1 MNRLALFLI
10 NLLLALTGVAQVNVV
25 GVVEDENHSPVPF
38 SNVILLQDS
47 VYMGGTITNGQGQ
60 FLFENVSPKV
70 NIIKISMTGYDDYV
84 SAIPESGDFGTIT
97 LVPSSIMLGEV
108 VVKAALPKTQLNGNS
123 MVTNVQNTVLSKM
136 GTAYDVLSH
145 IPLVTGSNGEL
156 EVFGRGAPTIY
167 VNGREVRN
175 QNDLQQLKS
184 DEIRSVELITNPGAA
199 YASNVHSVIRIKT
212 KPAKG
217 DGFGFD
223 ISNSLRFWTYARN
236 TTDVNIR
243 YRHNGLDFFGN
254 LYVNEGKRKN
264 EDISELVTYGNNT
277 FSQTIF
283 NSGYSTSNDLFG
295 KVGFNYE
302 FNENHSIGAYYRF
315 GRAKGSGKGLIKTNS
330 NLYTNGAISDKEDLR
345 ADYRL
350 KSDNYPSQEANI
362 YYNGNIGNV
371 SLDFNADY
379 MQNRTTNEDWQNE
392 YLISDIKEEQ
402 DVIANGLNTNRLFAE
417 KFVVSFPLWRG
428 SLEIGEE
435 YTNSKLAYKYG
446 YKGAYIKDSFTEILE
461 NNVAGFTSITQSFG
475 KWNVSLGLRY
485 EHASYKYYEDG
496 TFDKSPSRTYNNLFP
511 SLSINTKINRVRLS
525 LDFTNKMNRPS
536 YRKLDGGISYVN
548 KYVYQSGN
556 PLLKPTKIYNVQA
569 MATWRYFYAVAM
581 YSYEKN
587 SIFNTTRLY
596 EEDPMIKVMTYSN
609 VPHYQNLQ
617 VLLGAQPSIGCW
629 QTTPEIGILKQFCNL
644 EYRGQNINLNKPMY
658 SFTWEN
664 VITLPQNW
672 QLGADLYLYSS
683 ANSKNCYVKA
693 TQQLSF
699 SVRKS
704 FFNESL
710 ILQLR
715 AIDVLDRGSDKV
727 TIYSGD
733 IQNYMYNHHEPRN
746 IVFSVRYVF
755 NKARSKYKGEGAGR
769 NEKRRM

>member
-1 MNRLALFLI
+1 MRKLLI
-10 NLLLALTGVAQVNVV
+10 LTSLVVHTIAAAQSVRGLVM
-25 GVVEDENHSPVPF
+25 DEEHSPIPF
-38 SNVILLQDS
+38 ANVILLQDS
-47 VYMGGTITNGQGQ
+47 LYVDGTITNGEGL
-60 FLFENVSPKV
+60 FLFENVSPKAK
-70 NIIKISMTGYDDYV
+70 IIKITITGYDDYV
-84 SAIPESGDFGTIT
+84 SAIPASGDFGTIT
-97 LVPSSIMLGEV
+97 LIPSSIILGEV
-108 VVKAALPKTQLNGNS
+108 VVKGELPKTQLNGNS
-123 MVTNVQNTVLSKM
+123 MITDVQNTVLSKM

-156 EVFGRGAPTIY
+156 EVFGRGTPTVY

-175 QNDLQQLKS
+175 QNELQQHKS

-236 TTDVNIR
+236 TTDMNIR
-243 YRHNGLDFFGN
+243 YRYNNLDIFGN
-254 LYVNEGKRKN
+254 LYINEGKRKN

-302 FNENHSIGAYYRF
+302 LNENHYIGAYYRF
-315 GRAKGSGKGLIKTNS
+315 GRAKGSGKGLIETNS
-330 NLYTNGAISDKEDLR
+330 DLLTNGAISYKEELR

-371 SLDFNADY
+371 SLDFNADF

-392 YLISDIKEEQ
+392 YLLSINEGQ

-417 KFVVSFPLWRG
+417 KFVISFPLWYG
-428 SLEIGEE
+428 SIEIGEE
-435 YTNSKLAYKYG
+435 YTNSKLAYKYV
-446 YKGAYIKDSFTEILE
+446 YKGAHIKDSFTEILE

-475 KWNVSLGLRY
+475 KWNVSLGLRH

-496 TFDKSPSRTYNNLFP
+496 TFDKSPSRIYNNLFP

-525 LDFTNKMNRPS
+525 LDFINKMNRPS

-556 PLLKPTKIYNVQA
+556 PLLKPTKIYNLQA
-569 MATWRYFYAVAM
+569 MTMWRFFYGVAM

-629 QTTPEIGILKQFCNL
+629 QTTPEFGFLKQFCNL
-644 EYRGQNINLNKPMY
+644 EYRGQNISLNKPMY

-664 VITLPQNW
+664 IITLPQNW

-683 ANSKNCYVKA
+683 ANSRNSYVKA

-699 SVRKS
+699 SVIKS

-727 TIYSGD
+727 TIYSVD
-733 IQNYMYNHHEPRN
+733 IQNYMYNHHQPRN
-746 IVFSVRYVF
+746 IVLSVRYVL
-755 NKARSKYKGEGAGR
+755 NKARSKYKGEGAGK